1 MALLIATSLLSADFR
16 VLRKELEDVEA
27 AGADLIHAD
36 VKDGHFV
43 PNLTIGPMI
52 VKAVRAA
59 TSLPI
64 DAHLMIENPDQYVE
78 AFAQAG
84 ADIITIHVETGYHLF
99 RTIDMIRSAGK
110 KAGIALNPGTPL
122 SSIEEVLEVIDLI
135 LIMTVNP
142 GFGGQNYIASMTE
155 KIGQARQ
162 MIAATGRLAARDVR
176 GRACAQRQ
184 PWLAHRPP
192 PRRVK
197 RRVPLLVAI
206 LALAALAVALAWAL
220 LPRQSRVA
228 AAACTIWQICRG

>member
-1 MALLIATSLLSADFR
+1 MALLIAPSLLSADFR

-36 VKDGHFV
+36 VMDGHFV

-162 MIAATGRLAARDVR
+162 MIAGTGRPIDLQVDGGIKASNARVVSQKGANILVMGTEIFHAKDYRQKIEEIRAAVND
-176 GRACAQRQ
+176 
-184 PWLAHRPP
+184 
-192 PRRVK
+192 
-197 RRVPLLVAI
+197 
-206 LALAALAVALAWAL
+206 
-220 LPRQSRVA
+220 SDE
-228 AAACTIWQICRG
+228 

>member
-1 MALLIATSLLSADFR
+1 MALLIAPSLLSADFR

-36 VKDGHFV
+36 VMDGHFV

-52 VKAVRAA
+52 VKAVRAS

-122 SSIEEVLEVIDLI
+122 SSIEELLEVIDLI

-142 GFGGQNYIASMTE
+142 GFGGQDYIASMTE
-155 KIGQARQ
+155 KVGQARQ
-162 MIAATGRLAARDVR
+162 MIAATGRHIDLQVDGGIKASNARVVSQNGANVLVMGTEIFHAKDYRQKIEEIRAAVNGSDERK
-176 GRACAQRQ
+176 A
-184 PWLAHRPP
+184 
-192 PRRVK
+192 
-197 RRVPLLVAI
+197 
-206 LALAALAVALAWAL
+206 
-220 LPRQSRVA
+220 
-228 AAACTIWQICRG
+228 

>member
-1 MALLIATSLLSADFR
+1 MALLIAPSLLSADFR

-36 VKDGHFV
+36 VMDGHFV

-162 MIAATGRLAARDVR
+162 MIAGTGRPIDLQVDGGIKASNARVVSQKGANILVMGTEIFHAKDYRQKIEEIRAAVN
-176 GRACAQRQ
+176 QR
-184 PWLAHRPP
+184 
-192 PRRVK
+192 
-197 RRVPLLVAI
+197 
-206 LALAALAVALAWAL
+206 
-220 LPRQSRVA
+220 
-228 AAACTIWQICRG
+228 

>member
-1 MALLIATSLLSADFR
+1 MALLIAPSLLSADFR

-36 VKDGHFV
+36 VMDGHFV

-162 MIAATGRLAARDVR
+162 MIAGTGRPIDLQVDGGIKASNARVVSQKGANILVMGTEIFHAKDY
-176 GRACAQRQ
+176 RQ
-184 PWLAHRPP
+184 KIEEIR
-192 PRRVK
+192 
-197 RRVPLLVAI
+197 
-206 LALAALAVALAWAL
+206 
-220 LPRQSRVA
+220 A
-228 AAACTIWQICRG
+228 AANDSDE

>member
-1 MALLIATSLLSADFR
+1 MALLIAPSLLSADFR

-36 VKDGHFV
+36 VMDGHFV
-43 PNLTIGPMI
+43 PNLTIGPII

-122 SSIEEVLEVIDLI
+122 SSIEELLEVIDLI

-162 MIAATGRLAARDVR
+162 MIAGTGRPIDLQVDGGIKASNARVVSQKGANILVMGTEIFHAKDYRQKIEEIRAAVN
-176 GRACAQRQ
+176 QQ
-184 PWLAHRPP
+184 
-192 PRRVK
+192 
-197 RRVPLLVAI
+197 
-206 LALAALAVALAWAL
+206 
-220 LPRQSRVA
+220 
-228 AAACTIWQICRG
+228 

>member
-1 MALLIATSLLSADFR
+1 MALLIAPSLLSADFR

-36 VKDGHFV
+36 VMDGHFV

-52 VKAVRAA
+52 VKAVRAT

-122 SSIEEVLEVIDLI
+122 SSIEELLEVIDLI

-162 MIAATGRLAARDVR
+162 MIAGTGRPIDLQVDGGIKASNARVVSQKGANILVMGTEIFHAKDYRQKIEEIRAAVN
-176 GRACAQRQ
+176 QR
-184 PWLAHRPP
+184 
-192 PRRVK
+192 
-197 RRVPLLVAI
+197 
-206 LALAALAVALAWAL
+206 
-220 LPRQSRVA
+220 
-228 AAACTIWQICRG
+228 

>member
-1 MALLIATSLLSADFR
+1 MALLIAPSLLSADFR

-36 VKDGHFV
+36 VMDGHFV

-162 MIAATGRLAARDVR
+162 MIAGTGRTIDLQVDGGIKASNARVVSQKGANILVMGTEIFHAKDYRQKIEEIRAAVN
-176 GRACAQRQ
+176 QQ
-184 PWLAHRPP
+184 
-192 PRRVK
+192 
-197 RRVPLLVAI
+197 
-206 LALAALAVALAWAL
+206 
-220 LPRQSRVA
+220 
-228 AAACTIWQICRG
+228 

>member
-1 MALLIATSLLSADFR
+1 MALLIAPSLLSADFR

-36 VKDGHFV
+36 VMDGHFV

-135 LIMTVNP
+135 LIMTVNR

-162 MIAATGRLAARDVR
+162 MIAGTGRPIDLQVDGGIKASNARVVSQKGANILVMGTEIFHAKDYRQKIEEIRAAVN
-176 GRACAQRQ
+176 QR
-184 PWLAHRPP
+184 
-192 PRRVK
+192 
-197 RRVPLLVAI
+197 
-206 LALAALAVALAWAL
+206 
-220 LPRQSRVA
+220 
-228 AAACTIWQICRG
+228 

>member
-1 MALLIATSLLSADFR
+1 MTLLIAPSLLSADFR

-36 VKDGHFV
+36 VMDGHFV

-162 MIAATGRLAARDVR
+162 MIAGTGRPIDLQVDGGIKASNARVVSQKGANVLVMGTEIFHAKDYRQKIEEIRAAVN
-176 GRACAQRQ
+176 QQ
-184 PWLAHRPP
+184 
-192 PRRVK
+192 
-197 RRVPLLVAI
+197 
-206 LALAALAVALAWAL
+206 
-220 LPRQSRVA
+220 
-228 AAACTIWQICRG
+228 

>member
-1 MALLIATSLLSADFR
+1 MALLIAPSLLSADFR

-36 VKDGHFV
+36 VMDGHFV
-43 PNLTIGPMI
+43 PNLTIGPII

-122 SSIEEVLEVIDLI
+122 SSIEELLEVIDLI

-162 MIAATGRLAARDVR
+162 MIAGTGRPIDLQVDGGIKASNARVVSQKGANILVMGTEIFHAKDYRQKIEEIRAAVN
-176 GRACAQRQ
+176 Q
-184 PWLAHRPP
+184 P
-192 PRRVK
+192 
-197 RRVPLLVAI
+197 
-206 LALAALAVALAWAL
+206 
-220 LPRQSRVA
+220 
-228 AAACTIWQICRG
+228 